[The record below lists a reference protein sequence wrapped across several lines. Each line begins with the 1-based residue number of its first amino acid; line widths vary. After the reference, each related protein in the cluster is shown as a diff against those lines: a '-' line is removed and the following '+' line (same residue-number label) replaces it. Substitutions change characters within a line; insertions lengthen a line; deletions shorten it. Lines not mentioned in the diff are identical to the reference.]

1 MPGFICFIY
10 IPVIRCYDI
19 LSSIVKKWL
28 IFTTKKVVFMIT
40 VIKII
45 IIKKEKEGK
54 DKEKKRM
61 SDEPRTWDLHPNVQV
76 LPQGHE
82 VSL

>member
-1 MPGFICFIY
+1 
-10 IPVIRCYDI
+10 
-19 LSSIVKKWL
+19 
-28 IFTTKKVVFMIT
+28 MIT
-40 VIKII
+40 VLKKV

-76 LPQGHE
+76 LPQGNEGSLTLFSQKALIPREAPSE
-82 VSL
+82 VNL

>member
-1 MPGFICFIY
+1 
-10 IPVIRCYDI
+10 
-19 LSSIVKKWL
+19 
-28 IFTTKKVVFMIT
+28 MIT